1 MQQSLFTWWTMRRSA
16 GVKSHG
22 NSMDSGDWLNMFSG
36 IPPTITF
43 EHSSFFH
50 ATRRSKRLFLN
61 SFLPLFFV
69 PFFGSFV
76 AIMLLVVSLWQLI
89 FECLFDFNLSLCSQT
104 GLKGGKG
111 VGLLASP
118 RYRWL
123 RFRQPSSTF
132 LLLFLSRFSTF
143 DFLQKCIYTHTKKKE
158 CYEFFII
165 IKKIVSIRYS

>member
-1 MQQSLFTWWTMRRSA
+1 
-16 GVKSHG
+16 
-22 NSMDSGDWLNMFSG
+22 MFSG

-43 EHSSFFH
+43 EDSSFFH

-61 SFLPLFFV
+61 SFLPLLV
-69 PFFGSFV
+69 PFFGSFVAILVV

-118 RYRWL
+118 RYR
-123 RFRQPSSTF
+123 
-132 LLLFLSRFSTF
+132 
-143 DFLQKCIYTHTKKKE
+143 
-158 CYEFFII
+158 
-165 IKKIVSIRYS
+165 